1 MHSIGECIKIHGS
14 LSQDMIMGVNDNTQI
29 YNEDLKNNRKI
40 KNIDPS
46 SIVTVYDYKEI

>member
-1 MHSIGECIKIHGS
+1 MKDYISNRLMKYIE
-14 LSQDMIMGVNDNTQI
+14 
-29 YNEDLKNNRKI
+29 NNIKI

>member
-1 MHSIGECIKIHGS
+1 MKLKEIKSI
-14 LSQDMIMGVNDNTQI
+14 
-29 YNEDLKNNRKI
+29 LKNSKYFSKVEIEDENNIKI